1 MLEIEMKFRVDDLA
15 AYERLVQKTLGAAF
29 GEPTTESDV
38 FFTNEALGF
47 PNEGKSLRI
56 RRRGNYLATTFKGAR
71 LDKETKTR
79 EELELTLVDEGQDV
93 TAETTRRVD
102 QARDDW
108 IRFYERLGFAQYGRV
123 VKTRRRAEAVFEGRR
138 VEITLDVI
146 DGLGSFTEL
155 EVMAEKSDFAAAKT
169 DVMVLAAS
177 LGLRET
183 ILQSYLSMVC
193 AKDQYLCS
201 CDAK

>member
-1 MLEIEMKFRVDDLA
+1 M
-15 AYERLVQKTLGAAF
+15 
-29 GEPTTESDV
+29 
-38 FFTNEALGF
+38 
-47 PNEGKSLRI
+47 RI

-71 LDKETKTR
+71 LDKETKTLKSR
-79 EELELTLVDEGQDV
+79 VDACRRRAGRYRG
-93 TAETTRRVD
+93 TTRRVD